1 MQVSVEKL
9 EGLERKLTISV
20 DSSVVDK
27 AVDKKLAEFSK
38 TAKIDGFRPGKIPTR
53 VLKERFGGVARQE
66 SMSDIIQE
74 SYQEALAE
82 TKINPVGMPSVELAE
97 SKDGEFVYT
106 ATVEVYPE
114 IELADMSTYSVNQES
129 VSISEEDIDGVIDKL
144 KAQKAGWEDTE
155 REAQEGDQITID
167 FVGSIDGKEFDGG
180 KSDDAKI
187 VIGSKSMIPGFE
199 TGLIGLKTGE
209 ASTITCKFPEKY
221 QTEDLAGK
229 EAEFVIKV
237 INVKA
242 PKTPEVDE
250 QFIKDFG
257 VEDGTVESFRAEV
270 KSNMKRELDDA
281 LKNKNKKNVMDALL
295 ENNSIDAPKAMV
307 GEEIKALKENIKQ
320 YTQQE
325 SEFDDALFVNDASR
339 RVRLGL
345 IISKIID
352 VEKLTAD
359 EEKVKKAVDDIAASY
374 DDPQEV
380 VSYYFSQPNMLKNV
394 GAMVVEEEV
403 VDLILSKANVTV
415 IEKSYQDVIV
425 AQ

>member
-129 VSISEEDIDGVIDKL
+129 VSISEEDIDGVIEKL
-144 KAQKAGWEDTE
+144 KAQKAGWEDIE

-209 ASTITCKFPEKY
+209 ASTITCEFPKKY
-221 QTEDLAGK
+221 KTEDLAGK

-237 INVKA
+237 INVEA
-242 PKTPEVDE
+242 PKMPEVDE
-250 QFIKDFG
+250 QFIKNFG
-257 VEDGTVESFRAEV
+257 VEDGTLESFRAEV

-307 GEEIKALKENIKQ
+307 DEEIKALKENIKQ

-359 EEKVKKAVDDIAASY
+359 EEKVKKAVDDIAAPY
-374 DDPQEV
+374 NDPQEV

-415 IEKSYQDVIV
+415 VEKSYQDVIV

>member
-1 MQVSVEKL
+1 
-9 EGLERKLTISV
+9 
-20 DSSVVDK
+20 
-27 AVDKKLAEFSK
+27 
-38 TAKIDGFRPGKIPTR
+38 
-53 VLKERFGGVARQE
+53 
-66 SMSDIIQE
+66 MSDIIQE

-82 TKINPVGMPSVELAE
+82 TKINPAGMPSVELAE

-129 VSISEEDIDGVIDKL
+129 VSISEEDIDGVIEKL
-144 KAQKAGWEDTE
+144 KAQKAGWEDIE
-155 REAQEGDQITID
+155 RESQEGDEITID

-209 ASTITCKFPEKY
+209 ASTITCEFPEKY

-237 INVKA
+237 INVEA
-242 PKTPEVDE
+242 PKMPEVDE
-250 QFIKDFG
+250 QFIKNFG
-257 VEDGTVESFRAEV
+257 VEDGTLESFRAEV

-307 GEEIKALKENIKQ
+307 DEEIKALKENIKQ

-325 SEFDDALFVNDASR
+325 SELDDALFVNDASR

-359 EEKVKKAVDDIAASY
+359 EEKVKKAVDDIAAPY

-403 VDLILSKANVTV
+403 VDLVLSKASVTIV
-415 IEKSYQDVIV
+415 EKSYQDVIV

>member
-53 VLKERFGGVARQE
+53 VLKERFGGAARQE
-66 SMSDIIQE
+66 AMSDIIQE

-82 TKINPVGMPSVELAE
+82 TKINPVAMPSVELAE

-144 KAQKAGWEDTE
+144 KAQKAGWEDIE

-209 ASTITCKFPEKY
+209 ASTITCEFPKKY
-221 QTEDLAGK
+221 QAEDLAGK

-237 INVKA
+237 INVEA
-242 PKTPEVDE
+242 PKMPEVDE
-250 QFIKDFG
+250 QFIKNFG
-257 VEDGTVESFRAEV
+257 VEDGTLESFRAEV

-307 GEEIKALKENIKQ
+307 DEEIKALKENIKQ

-325 SEFDDALFVNDASR
+325 AEFDDALFVNDASR

-359 EEKVKKAVDDIAASY
+359 EEKVKKAVDDIAAPY

-415 IEKSYQDVIV
+415 VEKSYQDVIV